1 MVEYMSYIEV
11 CTNIVGRESCVAD
24 EAFIVALLLE
34 LVLYFLVFVAGHRI
48 VLWIKK
54 QSRK

>member
-1 MVEYMSYIEV
+1 MKYMPYIEV